1 MAKGKNTA
9 DVVKGLERSVANA
22 YALTIK
28 THAYHWNVQ
37 GPNFYGLH
45 KMFQEQYEE
54 LFPAIDE
61 LAERMR
67 ALGSFAPGG
76 LDAFKS
82 LTSVGE
88 PKGGGTSW
96 QDMVKDLV
104 DSRKAILEQERE
116 VMEAAESVD
125 DQTTAD
131 LMAERIGKHQEA
143 IWMMES
149 LLK

>member
-1 MAKGKNTA
+1 MPKGKNTA
-9 DVVKGLERSVANA
+9 DVVKGLERAVANA

-37 GPNFYGLH
+37 GPTFYGLH
-45 KMFQEQYEE
+45 KMLQEQYED

-76 LDAFKS
+76 LESFKS
-82 LTSVGE
+82 LTAVSE
-88 PKGGGTSW
+88 PKPGGTGW
-96 QDMVKDLV
+96 QEMVTDLIE
-104 DSRKAILEQERE
+104 SRNTVIEQEQT
-116 VMEAAESVD
+116 VMDAADSVD

-131 LMAERIGKHQEA
+131 LMATRIGKHQEA

>member
-9 DVVKGLERSVANA
+9 DVVKGLERAVANA

-45 KMFQEQYEE
+45 KMLQEQYEE

-67 ALGSFAPGG
+67 ALGSYAPGG
-76 LDAFKS
+76 LEDFKKLS
-82 LTSVGE
+82 DLSE
-88 PKGGGTSW
+88 PKPGGTDWKEMIS
-96 QDMVKDLV
+96 DLIA
-104 DSRKAILEQERE
+104 SRKMILEQEQG
-116 VMEAAESVD
+116 VMDAADEVD

-143 IWMMES
+143 IWMMDS

>member
-9 DVVKGLERSVANA
+9 DVVKGLERAVANA

-45 KMFQEQYEE
+45 KMLQEQYEE

-61 LAERMR
+61 IAERMR
-67 ALGSFAPGG
+67 ALGSYAPGG
-76 LDAFKS
+76 LDSFKK
-82 LTSVGE
+82 LTDLSE
-88 PKGGGTSW
+88 PKPGGTDW
-96 QDMVKDLV
+96 KDMVADLIA
-104 DSRKAILEQERE
+104 SRKAIIEQERS
-116 VMEAAESVD
+116 VMDAADEVD

>member
-9 DVVKGLERSVANA
+9 DVVKGLEQAVANS

-28 THAYHWNVQ
+28 THAYHWNVE
-37 GPNFYGLH
+37 GSHFYGLH
-45 KMFQEQYEE
+45 KALQEQYEE

-67 ALGSFAPGG
+67 ALGSYAPGG
-76 LDAFKS
+76 LEAFKS
-82 LTSVGE
+82 LSQLSE
-88 PKGGGTSW
+88 PKPGGTPW
-96 QDMVKDLV
+96 QEMIRDLIE
-104 DSRKAILEQERE
+104 SRRVVVEHEQG
-116 VMEAAESVD
+116 VMEAADAID
-125 DQTTAD
+125 DQPTSD
-131 LMAERIGKHQEA
+131 LMSERIAKHQEA